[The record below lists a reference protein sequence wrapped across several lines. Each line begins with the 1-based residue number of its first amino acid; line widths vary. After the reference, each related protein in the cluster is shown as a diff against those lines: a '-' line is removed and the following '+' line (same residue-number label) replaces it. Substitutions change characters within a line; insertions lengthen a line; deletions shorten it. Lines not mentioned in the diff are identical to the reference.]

1 MAAKLNSRDYILFAE
16 ALSGLVRAG
25 VALPEALKKIAAESE
40 SRALTSALSELERE
54 VSAGTPLPEALE
66 KCPQGFPT
74 LLVHLIRAGTHA
86 NDLHGALL
94 EIARE
99 YRSQQK
105 MRDQLFAELIF
116 PLATAC
122 IGMILATVLVF
133 VLIPVFFEPIYA
145 SWRSDLPWPTRAL
158 FALSK
163 FLRTSVNGPVTV
175 LGAALLGYLLLR
187 LWSGP
192 GGTAWA
198 HTLLLRLPVVGRF
211 LRTSIVGALSRQLSL
226 LLTRGIPL
234 PAALELAEDC
244 MWLQPARASIRA
256 IRSQVEQGAA
266 LSIAMEKSEFIP
278 ATVVMLVRGA
288 ETHGDLPQTL
298 KMIGEEQDE
307 IQVIQSKQV
316 IFLTFLFAQ
325 VVVASAVFFL
335 LIAMFAPI
343 FRIQDVLRR
352 W

>member
-1 MAAKLNSRDYILFAE
+1 MATKLNSRDYILFAE

-25 VALPEALKKIAAESE
+25 VALPEALRKIATETE
-40 SRALTSALSELERE
+40 SRALTNALSELERE
-54 VSAGTPLPEALE
+54 ISAGTPLTEALE
-66 KCPQGFPT
+66 KNPQGFPT
-74 LLVHLIRAGTHA
+74 MLVQLIRAGTHS

-105 MRDQLFAELIF
+105 MRDQLLAELIF

-122 IGMILATVLVF
+122 IGMVLVTVLVF
-133 VLIPVFFEPIYA
+133 ILIPVFFEPIYA
-145 SWRSDLPWPTRAL
+145 SWQRDLPWPTRAL

-163 FLRTSVNGPVTV
+163 FLRTSVNGPVAIVGTAV
-175 LGAALLGYLLLR
+175 LGYLLLR

-192 GGTAWA
+192 GGSAWT
-198 HTLLLRLPVVGRF
+198 HILLLRIPVVGRF
-211 LRTSIVGALSRQLSL
+211 LRTSIVGSLTRQLSL
-226 LLTRGIPL
+226 FLTRGIPL
-234 PAALELAEDC
+234 PVALQLAEDC
-244 MWLQPARASIRA
+244 MWLQPARDSIRA
-256 IRSQVEQGAA
+256 IRSQVEKGDA
-266 LSIAMEKSEFIP
+266 LSTAMENSEFIP

-288 ETHGDLPQTL
+288 ETHGDLPQTM

-307 IQVIQSKQV
+307 IQAIQSKQV
-316 IFLTFLFAQ
+316 IFLTFLLAQ

-343 FRIQDVLRR
+343 FRIQDALRR